1 MRRHLLVWMVIGL
14 GLVTLSGCRAV
25 ARSTSVP
32 EMPTLEA
39 PTAAPTATPTPGR
52 RASGAV
58 ITLAR
63 SGGIAGVSEQ
73 WTIYADGRILGPA
86 GAAAQVPEAEVNRLL
101 AEIEAAG
108 FFDWAT
114 PARLPSGCADCFT
127 YSLLV
132 TFEGQAKELRLV
144 DGQPDAPE
152 GAWTIL
158 ERIQALLAS
167 IDS

>member
-1 MRRHLLVWMVIGL
+1 
-14 GLVTLSGCRAV
+14 
-25 ARSTSVP
+25 
-32 EMPTLEA
+32 MPTLEA
-39 PTAAPTATPTPGR
+39 PTAAPTPGPTATPTPGL

-58 ITLAR
+58 ITFAR
-63 SGGIAGVSEQ
+63 SGGLAGVSEQ
-73 WTIYADGRILGPA
+73 WTIYADGRILAPS
-86 GAAAQVPEAEVNRLL
+86 GAVGQVPEAEVNQLL
-101 AEIEAAG
+101 AEIAGAG

-114 PARLPSGCADCFT
+114 PARLPPGCADCFT

-132 TFEGQAKELRLV
+132 TFEGQTKELRLV